1 MIRTDDIS
9 NWVFDLDNTLYHPEL
24 AIFDKID
31 AKMGQYIARLL
42 QVDAIEARQ
51 VQKNYFREYGTTLA
65 GLMRHQNIEPRDFL
79 DFVHDVDLSAISPQP
94 ALVEAIAALPGR
106 KFIFTNAD
114 TPYARKVLERLG
126 LTDLFSDI
134 HDIYATQYIPKPEQS
149 AYDSM
154 LDAFGIDPEK
164 SVFFEDMARNLR
176 PAKAMGMGTIW
187 INNGA
192 ELGAHGH
199 DEAHID
205 LTAKTVEQALSAIHQ
220 HL

>member
-1 MIRTDDIS
+1 MIRTDGIS

-42 QVDAIEARQ
+42 QVDALEARQ

-114 TPYARKVLERLG
+114 TPYAHKVLERLG
-126 LTDLFSDI
+126 LSDIFSDI

-205 LTAKTVEQALSAIHQ
+205 LTADRVEQALSAIHQ

>member
-1 MIRTDDIS
+1 MIRTDGIS

-42 QVDAIEARQ
+42 QVDALEARQ

-79 DFVHDVDLSAISPQP
+79 DFVHDVDLSAIAPQP

-126 LTDLFSDI
+126 LSDIFSDI

-205 LTAKTVEQALSAIHQ
+205 LTADRVEQALSAIHQ

>member
-1 MIRTDDIS
+1 MIRTDGIS

-42 QVDAIEARQ
+42 QVDALEARQ

-126 LTDLFSDI
+126 LSDLFSDI

-205 LTAKTVEQALSAIHQ
+205 LTADRVEQALSAIHQ

>member
-1 MIRTDDIS
+1 MIRTDGIS

-42 QVDAIEARQ
+42 QVDALEARQ

-126 LTDLFSDI
+126 LSDIFSDI

-205 LTAKTVEQALSAIHQ
+205 LTADRVEQALSAIHQ

>member
-1 MIRTDDIS
+1 
-9 NWVFDLDNTLYHPEL
+9 
-24 AIFDKID
+24 
-31 AKMGQYIARLL
+31 
-42 QVDAIEARQ
+42 

-65 GLMRHQNIEPRDFL
+65 GLMKHQNIEPRDFL

-114 TPYARKVLERLG
+114 TPYARKVLDRLG
-126 LTDLFSDI
+126 LSELFSDI
-134 HDIYATQYIPKPEQS
+134 HDIYATQYIPKPEKP

-154 LDAFGIDPEK
+154 LDAFGIDPVK

-205 LTAKTVEQALSAIHQ
+205 LTAETVEHALTAIHE

>member
-1 MIRTDDIS
+1 MIRTDGIS

-42 QVDAIEARQ
+42 QVDALEARK

-65 GLMRHQNIEPRDFL
+65 GLMKHQNIEPRDFL

-114 TPYARKVLERLG
+114 TPYARKVLDRLG
-126 LTDLFSDI
+126 LSELFSDI
-134 HDIYATQYIPKPEQS
+134 HDIYATQYIPKPEKP

-154 LDAFGIDPEK
+154 LDAFGIDPVK

-205 LTAKTVEQALSAIHQ
+205 LTAETVEHALTAIHE

>member
-1 MIRTDDIS
+1 MIRTDGIS

-42 QVDAIEARQ
+42 QVDMLEARK

-65 GLMRHQNIEPRDFL
+65 GLMKHQNIEPRDFL

-114 TPYARKVLERLG
+114 TPYARKVLDRLG
-126 LTDLFSDI
+126 LSELFSDI
-134 HDIYATQYIPKPEQS
+134 HDIYATQYIPKPEKP

-154 LDAFGIDPEK
+154 LDAFGIDPVK

-205 LTAKTVEQALSAIHQ
+205 LTAETVEHALTAIHE